1 LIKSKNKVCVES
13 MRQAIG
19 LLSFKNKILFSP
31 GNPSGKDYANFEER
45 GKEFC
50 EIIRRVKM

>member
-1 LIKSKNKVCVES
+1 MIKSKNKVCVES

-19 LLSFKNKILFSP
+19 LLSFKNKILVSP
-31 GNPSGKDYANFEER
+31 GNPSGTDYANFEER

-50 EIIRRVKM
+50 QIIRRVKM